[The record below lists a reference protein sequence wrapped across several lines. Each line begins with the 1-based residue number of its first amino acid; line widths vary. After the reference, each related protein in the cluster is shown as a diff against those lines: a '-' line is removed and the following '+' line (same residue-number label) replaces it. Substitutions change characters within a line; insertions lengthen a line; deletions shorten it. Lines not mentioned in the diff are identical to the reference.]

1 MKGSYITPSVTLFG
15 EDGRV
20 DLDAQARFFDKLVE
34 GGVDG
39 ILVQGSIGEFFA
51 ISLEERKRMAQAAI
65 DAIGHRTRCII
76 GTCSMVPEEIVPF
89 SAHCLEAGAD
99 GVMII
104 SPYYFCLDQDSVFRF
119 YDKLFGEIDGP
130 VYIYNFPDR
139 TGYSI
144 APGTVAAL
152 AERHANLRGI
162 KDTLVEVAH
171 TRDIINATRDR
182 FAEFETFSGFDDN
195 AAHNVLSGGAGVI
208 GGLSNVAPE
217 VCSAWMRAIREND
230 VEGIVEGQQK
240 INRLMDIYFVGPM
253 FVPIIKEAAR
263 MRGLAS
269 SSRCTFP
276 IPEVSEEQK
285 AAIRSILEREELL

>member
-1 MKGSYITPSVTLFG
+1 MKCSYITPSITLLG

-20 DLDAQARFFDKLVE
+20 DLDAQARFLDRLVE

-51 ISLEERKRMAQAAI
+51 IPMDQRRELARAAI
-65 DAIGHRTRCII
+65 DAIGHRVECLI
-76 GTCSMVPEEIVPF
+76 GTCSMVPEEIVPY
-89 SAHCLEAGAD
+89 SRYCLENGAD

-104 SPYYFCLDQDSVFRF
+104 SPYYFRLDQASIFRF
-119 YDKLFGEIDGP
+119 YDRLFTEIEGP

-139 TGYSI
+139 TGYCI
-144 APGTVAAL
+144 APDTVARL
-152 AERHANLRGI
+152 AERHPNLRGI

-171 TRDIINATRDR
+171 TRDVINATKDR
-182 FAEFETFSGFDDN
+182 FPDFLTYSGFDDN

-230 VEGIVEGQQK
+230 LKGVAEGQQR

-276 IPEVSEEQK
+276 IPEVDEGQQK
-285 AAIRSILEREELL
+285 AIRAILEREGLL